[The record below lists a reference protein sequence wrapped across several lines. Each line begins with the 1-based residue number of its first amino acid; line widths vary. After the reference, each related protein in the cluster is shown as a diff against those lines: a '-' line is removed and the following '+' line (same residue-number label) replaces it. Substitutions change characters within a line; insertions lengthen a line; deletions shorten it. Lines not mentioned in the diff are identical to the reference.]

1 MGKSGLLQ
9 PTNLDMKPFKCLLAV
24 AVLLFF
30 ACKKQEDAP
39 FEGPQMPANFPAPV
53 YDMAANP
60 VTEAGFALGKKLFYD
75 KLLSRD
81 TTINCATCHIS
92 YAAFSNPAH
101 PTSHGIDNLFG
112 RRNAPAIQ
120 NMLWKTGFFWDGG
133 VPNLDLV
140 PLNAIQSPV
149 EMDQNPALVLEKL
162 RAHPQYPGLFKQAY
176 GTEDINTATFLKAL
190 SQFMGMLVSANSR
203 YDHFVRNEPGG
214 DLSAAELEGL
224 EIFKLKCAACH
235 ATDLFTDQQYRNNGI
250 LDDFSYDRG
259 RNEVSQL
266 PEDIGKFR
274 VPSLRN
280 LTATGPYMHNGKY
293 KTIESV
299 LDHYASGVLD
309 SPTLDPLLR
318 QADGSLGIPLS
329 AQEKEKL
336 LAFLKTLTD
345 EAFLRDARFAE

>member
-1 MGKSGLLQ
+1 MNKFPWLFTVALLS
-9 PTNLDMKPFKCLLAV
+9 
-24 AVLLFF
+24 FF
-30 ACKKQEDAP
+30 ACKQQEEAP
-39 FEGPQMPANFPAPV
+39 FEGPSMPSNFTTPV
-53 YDMAANP
+53 YDVAGNP
-60 VTEAGFALGKKLFYD
+60 VTKAGFVLGKKLFYD

-120 NMLWKTGFFWDGG
+120 NMFWRTGFFWDGG

-149 EMDQNPALVLEKL
+149 EMDESPALVLEKL
-162 RAHPQYPGLFKQAY
+162 RKHPQYPALFKQAF
-176 GTEDINTATFLKAL
+176 GTEEINTTTFLQAL

-214 DLSAAELEGL
+214 DFSMEEMDGL
-224 EIFKLKCAACH
+224 ELFKLKCATCH
-235 ATDLFTDQQYRNNGI
+235 ATELFTDQQYRNNGI
-250 LDDFSYDRG
+250 LADFSYDRG

-266 PEDIGKFR
+266 SEDIGKFR

-318 QADGSLGIPLS
+318 QADGSLGIHLS
-329 AQEKEKL
+329 SPEKAKL

-345 EAFLRDARFAE
+345 DAFLRDTRFSE